1 MCFACVVKVL
11 STTVDSRIDKVAI
24 VRRFNAAPLVKAC

>member
-1 MCFACVVKVL
+1 MCFPCAAKVL
-11 STTVDSRIDKVAI
+11 STTVDSHVDKVAI